1 MVNLIKIEKLED
13 MVKYEDP
20 KTSDVRHERKRW
32 TTGVPIILVDKDG
45 QMTTTNHWVYI
56 NKHGELVYKKK
67 ENLWCQGWDWYDK
80 GKSHIKEVF
89 VVTN

>member
-1 MVNLIKIEKLED
+1 
-13 MVKYEDP
+13 
-20 KTSDVRHERKRW
+20 
-32 TTGVPIILVDKDG
+32 
-45 QMTTTNHWVYI
+45 MTTTDHWVYI